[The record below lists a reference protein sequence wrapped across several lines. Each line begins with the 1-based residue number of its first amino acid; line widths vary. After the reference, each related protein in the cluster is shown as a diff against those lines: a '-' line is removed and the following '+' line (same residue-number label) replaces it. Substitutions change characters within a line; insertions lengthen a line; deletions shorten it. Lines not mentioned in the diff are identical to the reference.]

1 MWGLW
6 ESICLLQEGRNG
18 NISCETTHDAVHDC
32 RGLRGTDAVTHEALW
47 SFLALP
53 VHGDGERTLE
63 GKDCVQPAC
72 DINSTLNS
80 ISDCGL
86 HVVLQ

>member
-1 MWGLW
+1 M
-6 ESICLLQEGRNG
+6 
-18 NISCETTHDAVHDC
+18 ETSAVKQPAVHDC
-32 RGLRGTDAVTHEALW
+32 RGLRGTDTVTREAPW
-47 SFLALP
+47 SFLAIP
-53 VHGDGERTLE
+53 VRSDGERTLE

-72 DINSTLNS
+72 DINSTLNA